1 MSAVLVTGGSGFVGS
16 HCILKL
22 LAAGHT
28 VRATVRH
35 LEREADVRSM
45 LKTGGAD
52 PGDRLSFFA
61 ANPESDAGWTDA
73 LAGCDYLLHVA
84 SPIPV
89 AVPKNEDELI
99 VPARQGALRVLRAAR
114 ARPGA
119 GRRQSRRS
127 TGPGAG
133 SGLLALDHDRAAPDG
148 RLRSRLPATLVRR
161 SGRARCR

>member
-73 LAGCDYLLHVA
+73 LAGCE
-84 SPIPV
+84 P
-89 AVPKNEDELI
+89 
-99 VPARQGALRVLRAAR
+99 PARGVAHPGSRAEERGRIDRAGAPRRTARAPGCKSAAR
-114 ARPGA
+114 SWPSSIPS
-119 GRRQSRRS
+119 QYW
-127 TGPGAG
+127 
-133 SGLLALDHDRAAPDG
+133 
-148 RLRSRLPATLVRR
+148 
-161 SGRARCR
+161 ARCWQRTTRPRS